1 MNFWVWVVI
10 LVDFSLLG
18 WWGFG
23 TPADPWLLVRNRNP
37 AAQPVSS
44 GMRVIRW
51 LRGGGGLS
59 SGGGCGLGGRPD
71 RQAGQGPGAQ
81 GREEIDPVGSG
92 RKLLFTEGVMGGAG
106 NGGRAGLT
114 SSAHLAAR
122 RRAPVLAP
130 PSPLLRQESCWE
142 TVVDI
147 PTPNQR
153 IQRMTPPQKQFS
165 RNRGASRKQVPIT
178 LNQGESHDPT

>member
-1 MNFWVWVVI
+1 MVSVVR
-10 LVDFSLLG
+10 LL
-18 WWGFG
+18 
-23 TPADPWLLVRNRNP
+23 
-37 AAQPVSS
+37 Q
-44 GMRVIRW
+44 
-51 LRGGGGLS
+51 GGGGQS
-59 SGGGCGLGGRPD
+59 SVGGGQGRRSD

-81 GREEIDPVGSG
+81 GREESDPVGSG
-92 RKLLFTEGVMGGAG
+92 RKLLFTDGVMGGAG

-122 RRAPVLAP
+122 RRAPVLAT
-130 PSPLLRQESCWE
+130 PSPFLHAESCWE

-153 IQRMTPPQKQFS
+153 IKRMTPPPKQFS

-178 LNQGESHDPT
+178 SNQGESHDPT